1 MSEDFNREESFE
13 EKINE
18 EELSEAEQQAVE
30 KEIRKMEQQ
39 ASGFQVIPDEPDKQ
53 TREKNN
59 LITLTCLFL
68 ILSLLMSVASGFIA
82 VKIATGKIQKG
93 NIVIYENNTPSTSSV
108 DTQIDIS
115 DIVANVEN
123 SVVEVYTEAVAYSTF
138 YGSYITEGAGSG
150 VIITADGYIVTN
162 NHVIEDARSISVKL
176 HNGTE
181 YNAELIAG
189 DQKTDLALL
198 KIEAEDLQPA
208 TLGDSDTL
216 KAGQPCMAIGNPL
229 GTLGGTV
236 TTGII
241 SALSRNIKI
250 DSQEM
255 TLLQTNTA
263 INPGNSGGG
272 LFDYN
277 GNLIGIVNAKSSGEN
292 IEGIGFAIPIN
303 DAKDIIFQ
311 LIQYGYVIGRPM
323 LGITGTPISSLQ
335 QAYQMGLR
343 SYGVLV
349 KELLTDEAKESG
361 LQVDDLI
368 IMIDNY
374 QIAGFTDIRNAL
386 LNYNA
391 GDKVTLMVLRN
402 GQRVSIELKLAQKRT
417 ITSTETD
424 D

>member
-1 MSEDFNREESFE
+1 GKVPIFAPLN
-13 EKINE
+13 N
-18 EELSEAEQQAVE
+18 
-30 KEIRKMEQQ
+30 
-39 ASGFQVIPDEPDKQ
+39 IPGD
-53 TREKNN
+53 T
-59 LITLTCLFL
+59 TSMCTT
-68 ILSLLMSVASGFIA
+68 ILA
-82 VKIATGKIQKG
+82 
-93 NIVIYENNTPSTSSV
+93 
-108 DTQIDIS
+108 
-115 DIVANVEN
+115 
-123 SVVEVYTEAVAYSTF
+123 
-138 YGSYITEGAGSG
+138 GAKA
-150 VIITADGYIVTN
+150 TADGSLI
-162 NHVIEDARSISVKL
+162 IARS
-176 HNGTE
+176 
-181 YNAELIAG
+181 A
-189 DQKTDLALL
+189 
-198 KIEAEDLQPA
+198 
-208 TLGDSDTL
+208 DSDAL

-272 LFDYN
+272 LFDYS

-335 QAYQMGLR
+335 QAYQLGLR